1 MPLRMITVTPSSGA
15 AGPAGSAGAGPTV
28 GAGALAQA
36 FAQIRTELKIPAGF
50 PPEVDAAAQ
59 EAAAHPQLPTADLTD
74 LPFFTIDPPG
84 STDLDQAMHLER
96 SGKGY
101 RVRYAIADLP
111 AFVTPGGPVDAEA
124 RRRGQTLYAPD
135 QRSPLHPLVLSEG
148 AASLLPGQVRPAY
161 VWDITLDADGEDVDV
176 DLTLALVK
184 SVDRLDYGQVQ
195 AGIDGNTGDARF
207 ELLKEIGERRV
218 ALEEARGGASLPI
231 PQQEVVLDPAGY
243 RLQFRPAL
251 AAEDWNAQISLLTGM
266 AAADIMLGGQIGLL
280 RTMPGPD
287 RNALARFHRQAA
299 ALGARWP
306 AEQPYGVFLRS
317 LDRSDPRQLA
327 IVHEAAAL
335 FRGAGY
341 TPFDGDMPDQSEHAA
356 VAAPYA
362 HVTAPLRRLVDRF
375 GLVVCES
382 LCRGADVPSWAR
394 EALPSVPAV
403 MAESDRLAGQ
413 LERACT
419 DAVEAAV
426 LAPSVGSLFD
436 GVVVDVHHDGG
447 GSIQIAEPAVLAP
460 VSGPVELGAA
470 IKVKLV
476 EADLA
481 SRTVRFSPS

>member
-1 MPLRMITVTPSSGA
+1 MPLRMITLTPPG
-15 AGPAGSAGAGPTV
+15 GGGTDTRTV
-28 GAGALAQA
+28 DPGELAQA
-36 FAQIRTELKIPAGF
+36 FAQVRAELKIPDAF
-50 PPEVDAAAQ
+50 PPEV
-59 EAAAHPQLPTADLTD
+59 EAAALEAAAAPQLPSTDLTD

-96 SGKGY
+96 AAKGY

-111 AFVTPGGPVDAEA
+111 AFVVPGGPVDAEA

-135 QRSPLHPLVLSEG
+135 QRSPLHPTTISEG
-148 AASLLPGQVRPAY
+148 AASLLPGQVRPAF
-161 VWDITLDADGEDVDV
+161 VWDITLDADGEDIDV

-184 SVDRLDYGQVQ
+184 SVDRLDYAHVQ
-195 AGIDGNTGDARF
+195 AGIDGNTGDERF

-218 ALEEARGGASLPI
+218 ALEQARGGASLPI
-231 PQQEVVLDPAGY
+231 PQQEVVLEDGGY

-251 AAEDWNAQISLLTGM
+251 PSEDWNAQISLLTGM
-266 AAADIMLGGQIGLL
+266 AAADIMLGGQIGIL

-306 AEQPYGVFLRS
+306 AEMPYGVFLRS
-317 LDRSDPRQLA
+317 LDRTEPRQLA

-341 TPFDGDMPDQSEHAA
+341 TPFDGDMPEQSEHAA

-362 HVTAPLRRLVDRF
+362 HVTAPLRRLADRF

-382 LCRGADVPSWAR
+382 LCRGAEVPSWAR
-394 EALPSVPAV
+394 EALPSLPAI
-403 MAESDRLAGQ
+403 MAESDRLAGS
-413 LERACT
+413 LERAST

-426 LAPSVGSLFD
+426 LAPAVGSVFD

-447 GSIQIAEPAVLAP
+447 GLVQIAEPAVLAP
-460 VSGPVELGAA
+460 VSGPVELGASLQ
-470 IKVKLV
+470 VKLV
-476 EADLA
+476 QADLGERA
-481 SRTVRFSPS
+481 VRFSPA

>member
-1 MPLRMITVTPSSGA
+1 MITVSPPGGTS
-15 AGPAGSAGAGPTV
+15 GPTSTV
-28 GAGALAQA
+28 DPRELAQA
-36 FAQIRTELKIPAGF
+36 FAQIRTELKIPDAF
-50 PPEVDAAAQ
+50 PPEVEAAAQ
-59 EAAAHPQLPTADLTD
+59 EAAQHPQLPTADLTD

-96 SGKGY
+96 SGAGY

-111 AFVTPGGPVDAEA
+111 AFVSAGGPVDAEA

-135 QRSPLHPLVLSEG
+135 RRAPLHPLALSEG

-176 DLTLALVK
+176 DLRLALVK

-195 AGIDGNTGDARF
+195 AGIDGNTGDERF
-207 ELLKEIGERRV
+207 ELLRTIGERRV
-218 ALEEARGGASLPI
+218 ALEQARGGASLPI
-231 PQQEVVLDPAGY
+231 PQQEVVLDDGGY

-306 AEQPYGVFLRS
+306 AEMPYGVFLRS

-362 HVTAPLRRLVDRF
+362 HVTAPLRRLADRF

-394 EALPSVPAV
+394 EALPALPAV
-403 MAESDRLAGQ
+403 MAESDRLAGE

-419 DAVEAAV
+419 DAVECAV
-426 LAPSVGSLFD
+426 LAPSVGSQFA

-447 GSIQIAEPAVLAP
+447 GLVQIAEPAVLAP

-470 IKVKLV
+470 ITVTLV
-476 EADLA
+476 QADLA
-481 SRTVRFSPS
+481 ARSVRFSPA

>member
-1 MPLRMITVTPSSGA
+1 MPLRMITISPSSGA
-15 AGPAGSAGAGPTV
+15 GETV
-28 GAGALAQA
+28 DPSELTRA
-36 FAQIRTELKIPAGF
+36 FAEIRTTLKIPSAF
-50 PPEVDAAAQ
+50 PAEVEDAAR
-59 EAAAHPQLPTADLTD
+59 EAAAHPQLPSVDLTD
-74 LPFFTIDPPG
+74 VPFFTIDPPG
-84 STDLDQAMHLER
+84 SSDLDQAMHLER

-111 AFVTPGGPVDAEA
+111 AFVAAGGPIDAEA

-135 QRSPLHPLVLSEG
+135 QRALLHPATLSEG

-161 VWDITLDADGEDVDV
+161 VWDITLDADGVDV

-184 SVDRLDYGQVQ
+184 SVDRLDYAQVQ
-195 AGIDGNTGDARF
+195 AGIDGQTGDARF
-207 ELLKEIGERRV
+207 ELLKEIGELRLG
-218 ALEEARGGASLPI
+218 LERERGGASLPI
-231 PQQEVVLDPAGY
+231 PQQEVVLTDGGY

-251 AAEDWNAQISLLTGM
+251 DAEDWNAQISLLTGM
-266 AAADIMLGGQIGLL
+266 AAADIMLSGQIGIL

-287 RNALARFHRQAA
+287 HNALARFHRQAA

-306 AEQPYGVFLRS
+306 AELAYGAFLRS
-317 LDRSDPRQLA
+317 LDRSAPRQLA

-341 TPFDGDMPDQSEHAA
+341 TPFVGDMPEQSQHAA

-375 GLVVCES
+375 GLVVCEA

-394 EALPSVPAV
+394 DALPSIPAV
-403 MAESDRLAGQ
+403 MAESDRLAGE
-413 LERACT
+413 LERAST

-426 LAPSVGSLFD
+426 LAPHVGSLFD
-436 GVVVDVHHDGG
+436 AVVVDVHHDGG
-447 GSIQIAEPAVLAP
+447 GLVQIAEPAVLAG

-476 EADLA
+476 TADLA
-481 SRTVRFSPS
+481 TRTVRFAPA